1 MKKLEFILNII
12 ISNDVVSPVKTEQN
26 QNKLYLL
33 QFWNLIFS
41 VGLDVRFASVRNIVF
56 SAKNKDVVVAR
67 NSRAVR
73 RS

>member
-1 MKKLEFILNII
+1 LKKLKFILNII